1 LIEIGAVAMMKLDPP
16 ETREIDYSQTKKN
29 VAKWFDTE
37 YSKYKRL
44 ANLPLLPNNALS
56 LAPARSTAHANSVE
70 DRTVARANAKQVLEF
85 VDTVLDMLDERQK
98 IILKAR
104 YIDNLLSWQI
114 EEMVSLSRMRVY
126 AYDCKA
132 CAEFAKTLDM
142 TAGTQL
148 TAYKAE
154 A

>member
-1 LIEIGAVAMMKLDPP
+1 MAMMKLDPP

-56 LAPARSTAHANSVE
+56 LTPSRGTAHANSVE
-70 DRTVARANAKQVLEF
+70 DRTVTRANAKQVLEF
-85 VDTVLDMLDERQK
+85 IDAVLDMLDDRYK
-98 IILKAR
+98 TVIKSR
-104 YIDNLLSWQI
+104 YIQRLQVWSVCDILGVERSQ
-114 EEMVSLSRMRVY
+114 VSVY
-126 AYDCKA
+126 DRQG
-132 CAEFAKTLDM
+132 CAEFAQTLDM
-142 TAGTQL
+142 SAGTQL
-148 TAYKAE
+148 TAYKSE